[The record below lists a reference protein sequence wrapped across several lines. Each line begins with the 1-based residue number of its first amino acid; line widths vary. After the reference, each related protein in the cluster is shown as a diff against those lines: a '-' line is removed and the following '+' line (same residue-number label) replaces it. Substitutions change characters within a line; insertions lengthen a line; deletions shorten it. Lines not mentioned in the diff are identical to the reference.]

1 MNCSSCG
8 AQLPPGA
15 TNCPG
20 CGAVTPY
27 YYSTAGTAPND
38 PTIMSPSTAGA
49 QQPPP
54 PTGYGS
60 QPYGTVPAT
69 PYDAPPYGAGPQAPY
84 GGTQPYGAG
93 PQTPYG
99 VPPYQGPYGSPQVA
113 PPPPSPQPRRPGNR
127 VAVIVAV
134 VLLVLILVGGG
145 LFALLLR
152 SKPGPGPTSTT
163 NNTPVAP
170 ATPPPGTAEAVVPP
184 TVQNSYGQNGTLAF
198 SDPLSDNSQNHGWDV
213 NSTNCAFTGG
223 AYHVIAPDARY
234 SDYCLAET
242 PKFGNFV
249 FEVQMTIIKGDA
261 GGVVFRVTSTSP
273 TNQNYEFDIGQDQS
287 YILYLRTGNAATDLK
302 TLTKGSNPAIKA
314 GLNQTNVI
322 AVVAMGNAIKLYVNH
337 QLITGVTDNTYSQGQ
352 IGMIADPNNNP
363 TEIAFSN
370 AKVWTL

>member
-1 MNCSSCG
+1 MRRNAMNCSSCG

-60 QPYGTVPAT
+60 QPYG
-69 PYDAPPYGAGPQAPY
+69 APPYGAGPQAPY
-84 GGTQPYGAG
+84 GAPPYGAG
-93 PQTPYG
+93 PQAPYG
-99 VPPYQGPYGSPQVA
+99 VPPYQGPYSSSQIA
-113 PPPPSPQPRRPGNR
+113 PPPPSPQPRPPGNR

-145 LFALLLR
+145 LFALLLH
-152 SKPGPGPTSTT
+152 SKPGPTTTT
-163 NNTPVAP
+163 NNTPV
-170 ATPPPGTAEAVVPP
+170 PPTTSLPTTVDTVPP
-184 TVQNSYGQNGTLAF
+184 TVQNSYGQNGTLAL

-213 NSTNCAFTGG
+213 NSNCAFTGG

-234 SDYCLAET
+234 SDYCLAGS

-261 GGVVFRVTSTSP
+261 GGVVFRVTSTT
-273 TNQNYEFDIGQDQS
+273 TNQNYEFDIGQDQT
-287 YILYLRTGNAATDLK
+287 YILYLRTGNKGTDLK
-302 TLTKGSNPAIKA
+302 TLAQGSSPAIKA
-314 GLNQTNVI
+314 GLNQANVI

-363 TEIAFSN
+363 TEIA
-370 AKVWTL
+370 